1 MAFGHSTRKVLVVLL
16 ITQRIPAPADWQVEL
31 ELPFELRQ
39 KSRLRTRASNG
50 EELALFIERGTVLR
64 GGDLLQ
70 SQDGRVVKVV
80 AKAEAVLH
88 VTATSPTE
96 LARVAYHLGN
106 RHVPLQVGDGFLRI
120 LDDYVLAAM
129 LDQLRA
135 VVMPLAAPFE
145 PETGAYG
152 GGHHHSH
159 GNSDVVSKPRIHEF
173 QRVTPCP

>member
-1 MAFGHSTRKVLVVLL
+1 MALWHPTQKVLPVLL
-16 ITQRIPAPADWQVEL
+16 ITQRIATSSDWHAEL

-50 EELALFIERGTVLR
+50 EELALFLERGAVLR

-70 SQDGRVVKVV
+70 SQDGRIVKVV

-88 VTATSPTE
+88 ITATSPTE

-120 LDDYVLAAM
+120 LDDYVLADM
-129 LDQLRA
+129 LAQLGA
-135 VVMPLAAPFE
+135 TVTPLAAPFE
-145 PETGAYG
+145 PEAGAYG

-159 GNSDVVSKPRIHEF
+159 GDNEFVRKPRIHEF
-173 QRVTPCP
+173 QQAAP